1 MAFKEKLLAG
11 KFVVTSEIGPPKG
24 IETRK
29 LLADAEL
36 IRGRVDGI
44 NVTDLQ
50 SSVMRLGSLAV
61 CSLLKQHG
69 FEPVFQLTCRDR
81 NRLALQSDARI
92 TAANFCRGTV
102 ANFYEIDYSDAS
114 LNATTTDKDD
124 PLPAGSG
131 FLSRYPT
138 ATRKYA
144 ITDRSD
150 YKLITVK
157 VKW

>member
-1 MAFKEKLLAG
+1 MKNTKKEGFSL
-11 KFVVTSEIGPPKG
+11 
-24 IETRK
+24 IETVI
-29 LLADAEL
+29 AITL
-36 IRGRVDGI
+36 IAIAAVA
-44 NVTDLQ
+44 
-50 SSVMRLGSLAV
+50 SLSFFV
-61 CSLLKQHG
+61 YC
-69 FEPVFQLTCRDR
+69 D
-81 NRLALQSDARI
+81 RLALQSDARI